1 MKEFSI
7 VCRECGCVD
16 VFRLHRLCNACWKKK
31 KNKKFMNDPEYL
43 AAVERVNRSK
53 EKIPEGNSDFIP
65 EWLNEFFENAK
76 V

>member
-1 MKEFSI
+1 
-7 VCRECGCVD
+7 
-16 VFRLHRLCNACWKKK
+16 
-31 KNKKFMNDPEYL
+31 MNDPEYL

-76 V
+76 VQ